1 MSTTEV
7 VLPTKYYL
15 HSRGDKLVLVGN
27 VRELGF
33 WCPANAPFST
43 QTSGENHLVKTE
55 LSKGSTIQLKWV
67 VMNKGK

>member
-7 VLPTKYYL
+7 VFTTKYYL
-15 HSRGDKLVLVGN
+15 HSRDDKLVLVGN

-43 QTSGENHLVKTE
+43 QTSGENHSVKTE
-55 LSKGSTIQLKWV
+55 ISHGSTIQFKWV